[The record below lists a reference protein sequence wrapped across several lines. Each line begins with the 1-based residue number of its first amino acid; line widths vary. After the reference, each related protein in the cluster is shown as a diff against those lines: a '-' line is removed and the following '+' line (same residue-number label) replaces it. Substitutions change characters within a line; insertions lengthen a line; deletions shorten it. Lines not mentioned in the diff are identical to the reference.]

1 MKRGLCIILL
11 ACMFLT
17 ACAGK
22 GKTKT
27 EPVPHKNI
35 YSKDECTVNY
45 ESAISKCAGAP
56 GTEYEAYK
64 FVDDDLEYI
73 HSEKEWVDENGHLRI
88 PFSVDDSLRG
98 HMFSS
103 FYIPDSLVRK
113 ASSEELVEVY
123 SEFTAFAGWGGSY
136 FFFDA
141 TEQMTWL
148 IRSSNILQ
156 ELMRRDDFAEP
167 FYNKY
172 MTTEFP
178 EYMDEDYESQE
189 FIDKSGITIMLFTTK
204 FILAQ
209 PEACDQLTPEQRV
222 NLVKRLVKETE
233 LTRKDK
239 IMPYYG
245 GYENLPM
252 PDCNFF
258 TWVVEGNSWYYAIND
273 MALTADEW
281 KVIDSMVEW
290 NEKEE
295 K

>member
-1 MKRGLCIILL
+1 
-11 ACMFLT
+11 
-17 ACAGK
+17 
-22 GKTKT
+22 
-27 EPVPHKNI
+27 
-35 YSKDECTVNY
+35 
-45 ESAISKCAGAP
+45 
-56 GTEYEAYK
+56 
-64 FVDDDLEYI
+64 
-73 HSEKEWVDENGHLRI
+73 
-88 PFSVDDSLRG
+88 
-98 HMFSS
+98 
-103 FYIPDSLVRK
+103 
-113 ASSEELVEVY
+113 
-123 SEFTAFAGWGGSY
+123 
-136 FFFDA
+136 
-141 TEQMTWL
+141 MTWL
-148 IRSSNILQ
+148 IRNSNILQ

-189 FIDKSGITIMLFTTK
+189 FIDKAGITIMLFTTK

-290 NEKEE
+290 NEK